1 MTIDWRGE
9 ICRFLGKP
17 SGLTDDEILDAL
29 EATSDHIKE
38 MKRLK
43 TSEFAQPNPP
53 RFQVIHQIH
62 CAAFK
67 DESGLY
73 EDPPWVVESGPYM
86 AHLRGS
92 HSIRNFDLYLEQN
105 KEITFIVYLQFECC
119 GKAPPTDDATNNR
132 ARRELSP
139 DDLLVGEYVS
149 IISEELRSAFV
160 ELSESALSGIIHP
173 DFDADSGD
181 QISSPYLWWFHRRA
195 EIETAKS
202 QLGPSFQRQLSV
214 FQEYLESSLGDEWE
228 AVESL
233 LGRKRIIAEYL
244 DYLFARALA
253 DVSGSHKCSMLT
265 ASRFRMNYA
274 SRSGKAIAQR

>member
-29 EATSDHIKE
+29 EATSDHLKE

-43 TSEFAQPNPP
+43 TSEFALPNPP
-53 RFQVIHQIH
+53 RFQVMHQTH

-67 DESGLY
+67 GEGGLY
-73 EDPPWVVESGPYM
+73 EDPPWVVESGPNM

-92 HSIRNFDLYLEQN
+92 HPIRNFDLYLEQN
-105 KEITFIVYLQFECC
+105 KDITFIVYRQFECC
-119 GKAPPTDDATNNR
+119 GKAAPINTKNNR
-132 ARRELSP
+132 ARRELNP
-139 DDLLVGEYVS
+139 DDLLVGEYIS
-149 IISEELRSAFV
+149 IISEELRSAFI

-173 DFDADSGD
+173 DFDADSDD

-195 EIETAKS
+195 EIQTAKS

-214 FQEYLESSLGDEWE
+214 FQEYLQSSLGDEWE

-233 LGRKRIIAEYL
+233 LVRKQITAEYL

-253 DVSGSHKCSMLT
+253 DMSGSRKCSVLT
-265 ASRFRMNYA
+265 TSRFRMNYA
-274 SRSGKAIAQR
+274 SRSAKAIAQR